1 LHHDFVPRIE
11 SPCQFGIGDAR
22 DREPPKRCIQN
33 SKSAKTAAFTVADGI
48 AMSNDGPLLGTAAK
62 LPLNKLVGLTLNQ
75 PFVLEIDRAGV
86 ADELEQMFDVVL
98 YLEYTANF

>member
-1 LHHDFVPRIE
+1 
-11 SPCQFGIGDAR
+11 
-22 DREPPKRCIQN
+22 
-33 SKSAKTAAFTVADGI
+33 
-48 AMSNDGPLLGTAAK
+48 MSNDGPLLGTAAK

-98 YLEYTANF
+98 YLGYTANF